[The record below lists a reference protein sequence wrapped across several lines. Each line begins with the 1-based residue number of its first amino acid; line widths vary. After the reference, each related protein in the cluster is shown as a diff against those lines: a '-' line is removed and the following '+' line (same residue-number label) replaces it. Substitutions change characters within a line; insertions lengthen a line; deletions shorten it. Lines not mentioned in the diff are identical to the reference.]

1 MWISYKVVC
10 ASISLVLPQILR
22 QMFLDFNKGKS
33 IWRSYLSLSFNNF
46 WQIVVKYK
54 VFLYFRFHFK
64 CSFH

>member
-10 ASISLVLPQILR
+10 ASISLVVPQILR

-54 VFLYFRFHFK
+54 VFLYFRFYFK